1 MNISLPT
8 KLEIQDAKGNMTT
21 ATLEPCYPGYGVTLG
36 NSLRR
41 VLLSSI
47 EGSAITSIKVSGAQH
62 EFSTLPNVKE
72 DLIELV
78 LNIKKIR
85 LKSFSDEPV
94 ILKLSVKGEKKVTAG
109 DIEKNAQVEV
119 INSETEIVTL
129 TSKDASLEMEL
140 VVEKGR
146 GYVTVE
152 DRSKEKV
159 DIGTILVDSLYSPLV
174 RVGFEIENV
183 RVGDRTDYERLVLK
197 IETDGSITPQE
208 ALNQASQILVD
219 HFQFVLENSSAGQ
232 TKKAKKAGKE
242 EKAEAEVADAEEE
255 KKAPAEEAEE
265 EKPKK
270 KRGRPKKTDK

>member
-129 TSKDASLEMEL
+129 TSKDAS
-140 VVEKGR
+140 
-146 GYVTVE
+146 
-152 DRSKEKV
+152 
-159 DIGTILVDSLYSPLV
+159 
-174 RVGFEIENV
+174 
-183 RVGDRTDYERLVLK
+183 
-197 IETDGSITPQE
+197 
-208 ALNQASQILVD
+208 
-219 HFQFVLENSSAGQ
+219 
-232 TKKAKKAGKE
+232 
-242 EKAEAEVADAEEE
+242 
-255 KKAPAEEAEE
+255 
-265 EKPKK
+265 
-270 KRGRPKKTDK
+270 